1 MSDSNDTTAKGTTAP
16 ASAPPPYVAV
26 PAPYHVASPEQRAIW
41 ETKAKRGIGFGAAW
55 LIGGVLITVVTYAQ
69 AQGGG
74 VYLVAWGPVV
84 YGIYRIV
91 TGLLLLNK
99 SKS

>member
-1 MSDSNDTTAKGTTAP
+1 M
-16 ASAPPPYVAV
+16 
-26 PAPYHVASPEQRAIW
+26 
-41 ETKAKRGIGFGAAW
+41 
-55 LIGGVLITVVTYAQ
+55 LITVVTYAQ

-74 VYLVAWGPVV
+74 VYFVAWGPVV